1 MKRLKEKVGLLPDLP
16 GVYLMKDAKGRIIYI
31 GKARSLRARVSSYFQ
46 MGEHS
51 LKTEALLGRIAD
63 FDYILTDSEAEALI
77 LEANLVR
84 KHRPRYNVRLTDD
97 KHYPYIHITGEPF
110 PRIEV
115 TRRRKPDGSLYFGAY
130 TSAKSMRKMIKLIR
144 QLFQIRSCKLN
155 LRKRRLARPCVEHDI
170 GLCSAPCTGRISEE
184 EYNRQVKQAVRFLR
198 GRRKDI
204 LSSLRKRMNEASARL
219 DFESAATLRD
229 EIQAIEKATES
240 QKLDL
245 EDFEDRD
252 YVGLFVLG
260 DKAYATVFLIREGNA
275 VGRESFLLNFPQ
287 NTDDRELLSSFLE
300 QYYSKGD
307 DPPHFI
313 YIGCDIEEKEVFEKS
328 ISKNLECSVKIIT
341 PERGF
346 HKKLL
351 DMATKNAEYLL
362 NQYIIE
368 REKSRIS
375 GVLLSLQKELHLPRI
390 PVVIEGFDISNIGE
404 KASVGSMV
412 QFKNGR
418 PLKSNYRHFRIKE
431 TPDVQDDFAKM
442 NEVVYR
448 RYKRLLDEGK
458 PLPDLVL
465 IDGGKGQLTAAYEAL
480 KNLGLEEKLPVA
492 SLAKRLEEVYL
503 PGIPDPQNIPKSSPS
518 LKLLQRIRDEA
529 HRFAIAYHRKLRKKR
544 SFSSVLTDVPGI
556 GKLRAKRLLT
566 EFTSLDELKKSSPD
580 RISEKAGIPLSVA
593 KKLLLHL
600 GNSIGTILAI
610 FLLTIGGCAPFVS
623 YPRYRPIRVIRI
635 EPEEKYRSPDEEVVK
650 RAERK
655 KPTKLPQRKRTDI
668 RKQRLVGEINPLIG
682 TPYKWGGTTPNG
694 FDCSGFVR
702 YVYKRAYGI
711 NLPRTS
717 KEMFKRGRFVSSYEL
732 ATGDLVFFQ
741 SHFRGVDHVGIYID
755 DSQFV
760 HASSHGVRKDTL
772 ELPYYKR
779 RFIGGRRV
787 IK

>member
-1 MKRLKEKVGLLPDLP
+1 LPDLP

-46 MGEHS
+46 TGERS
-51 LKTEALLGRIAD
+51 PKTEALIARIAD

-77 LEANLVR
+77 LEANLIR

-115 TRRRKPDGSLYFGAY
+115 ARRRKQDGSLYFGAY
-130 TSAKSMRKMIKLIR
+130 TSAKSMRRMIKLVR

-155 LRKRRLARPCVEHDI
+155 LRKRRLARPCVEYDI
-170 GLCSAPCTGRISEE
+170 GLCSAPCVGKISEE
-184 EYNRQVKQAVRFLR
+184 EYNQQVKQAVRFLR

-204 LSSLRKRMNEASARL
+204 LNSLWRQMKEASDRL
-219 DFESAATLRD
+219 DFETAAAIRD
-229 EIQAIEKATES
+229 EIRAIEKATES
-240 QKLDL
+240 QKLEI
-245 EDFEDRD
+245 EDFDDRD
-252 YVGLFVLG
+252 YVGLFYIG
-260 DKAYATVFLIREGNA
+260 EKAYVTVFLIREGNA
-275 VGRESFLLNFPQ
+275 VGRESFLLNFPP
-287 NTDDRELLSSFLE
+287 NTEGREVLSSFLE
-300 QYYSKGD
+300 QYYSEGD
-307 DPPHFI
+307 DPPHLV
-313 YIGCDIEEKEVFEKS
+313 YIGCNIEEKEVFEKS
-328 ISKNLECSVKIIT
+328 ISKNLGRSVKIIT

-368 REKSRIS
+368 RERSKIS

-480 KNLGLEEKLPVA
+480 KNLGLEEKLPIV

-529 HRFAIAYHRKLRKKR
+529 HRFAITYHRKLRKR
-544 SFSSVLTDVPGI
+544 GSFSSILTDVPGI
-556 GKLRAKRLLT
+556 GKLRANRLLA
-566 EFTSLDELKKSSPD
+566 EFSSLDEIKESSPEAISKKS
-580 RISEKAGIPLSVA
+580 GIPLSVA
-593 KKLLLHL
+593 KRLLLHL
-600 GNSIGTILAI
+600 KGSLGTMLAV
-610 FLLTIGGCAPFVS
+610 FLLAVGGCAPFVS
-623 YPRYRPIRVIRI
+623 YPRYRPIRAIRI
-635 EPEEKYRSPDEEVVK
+635 EPEEKYHSPDEEIVK

-655 KPTKLPQRKRTDI
+655 KTTRPPQKERIDI
-668 RKQRLVGEINPLIG
+668 RKQRLIGEINPLLG
-682 TPYKWGGTTPNG
+682 TPYKWGGTTPSG

-702 YVYKRAYGI
+702 YVYKRTYGI
-711 NLPRTS
+711 TLPRTS
-717 KEMFKRGRFVSSYEL
+717 KEMFKCGRFVSSYEL

-741 SHFRGVDHVGIYID
+741 SRFRGVDHVGIYID
-755 DSQFV
+755 NSQFV
-760 HASSHGVRKDTL
+760 HASTHGVRKDTL

-779 RFIGGRRV
+779 RFVGGRRV
-787 IK
+787 IR